1 MSKLEKILVI
11 SLTFVVAVFINFNF
25 IKAVDLTLSENSTS

>member
-25 IKAVDLTLSENSTS
+25 IYCNFFNKANQ